1 MKSVTKFALLSA
13 AIVSAPSAMAHEAG
27 DMFVRGG
34 LVSVMP
40 SVSDN
45 TGAGLDLDVDDNL
58 QIGLTATYM
67 YTDNIGIELL
77 AATPFTHDIT
87 AGGTKV
93 GETSHLPP
101 SLMGQYYFGQAD
113 SAVRPYVGAGLNY
126 TIFFDE
132 KLSVDLDSNGQNDT
146 LSLDDS
152 FGLAFQAG
160 VDYNITDNLFVNAS
174 VWYMDINTDVTIN
187 GNATGDLDIDPV
199 SVMASVGYTF

>member
-13 AIVSAPSAMAHEAG
+13 ALVSAPLAMAHEAG
-27 DMFVRGG
+27 DMFIRGG
-34 LVSVMP
+34 LVNVMP

-45 TGAGLDLDVDDNL
+45 TGLGYNLDVEDNL
-58 QIGLTATYM
+58 QLGLTGTYM
-67 YTDNIGIELL
+67 YSDNIGIELL
-77 AATPFTHDIT
+77 VATPFTHDIT

-101 SLMGQYYFGQAD
+101 SLMAQYYFGQAD
-113 SAVRPYVGAGLNY
+113 SSVRPYVGAGLNY
-126 TIFFDE
+126 TVFFEE
-132 KLSVDLDSNGQNDT
+132 KTQGAIAGADLE
-146 LSLDDS
+146 LDDS

-160 VDYNITDNLFVNAS
+160 VDYNITNNLFVNAS

-187 GNATGDLDIDPV
+187 GTSYGSLDIDPV